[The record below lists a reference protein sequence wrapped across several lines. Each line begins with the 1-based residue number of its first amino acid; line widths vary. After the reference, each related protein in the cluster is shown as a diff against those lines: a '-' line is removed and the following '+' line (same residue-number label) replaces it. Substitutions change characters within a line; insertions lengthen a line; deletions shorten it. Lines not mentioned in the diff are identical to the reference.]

1 MGNDEHGPAYPEPPR
16 YSCPVCRGGDK
27 QFITCNHPMCPDGHD
42 QWARDQ
48 WNRSHYGNKRKR
60 LVELRY
66 GSPWSLIIALSA
78 LIVAAFL
85 ASHAFGMD
93 HGFDPLKP
101 TTIWMESL
109 VQPASPPSSCC
120 GIADA
125 YQADTY
131 TRNADGSYTVV
142 ITDGSAVE
150 FPDGKHRTP
159 LKDGTIINVPASH
172 VNPPR
177 EQKDNPTGHAWVFL
191 SVYGNELQS
200 SPGTVYC
207 FIPLP
212 EGS

>member
-1 MGNDEHGPAYPEPPR
+1 MGNDEHGPAYPEPWDDPAWGR
-16 YSCPVCRGGDK
+16 K
-27 QFITCNHPMCPDGHD
+27 QKPK
-42 QWARDQ
+42 
-48 WNRSHYGNKRKR
+48 RSNPWTQM
-60 LVELRY
+60 LVA
-66 GSPWSLIIALSA
+66 GFTA
-78 LIVAAFL
+78 LIVSFSMSMCHMA
-85 ASHAFGMD
+85 HGMD

-131 TRNADGSYTVV
+131 TRNPDGSYSVV
-142 ITDGSAVE
+142 ITEGSAVE
-150 FPDGKHRTP
+150 FPDGTRRTP
-159 LKDGTIINVPASH
+159 IKDGTIITVPSSH

-177 EQKDNPTGHAWVFL
+177 EQKDNPTGHAWVFM
-191 SVYGNELQS
+191 SVYGGTEQS